1 MAENV
6 FEAVKQ
12 SVSTR
17 EAAEF
22 YGIKVRRTGMACCPF
37 HDDKN
42 PSMKV
47 DQRFHC
53 FGCGEDG
60 DVIDFTAKLFD
71 LSPKEAAEKLAQD
84 FGLIYDSQAPPRRKY
99 VRQKTEAQ
107 QFRED
112 RQRCYRVLSDYYHLL
127 KKWESDHSPRTP
139 EEKPHP
145 RFVEAIQKKA
155 YVEYLLDLFL
165 YESEEEQKAWIAE
178 HTAEITHLERRLKI
192 MAENKPTNRERLREI
207 TDGIEQ
213 GIKELFES
221 EKYMRYLSVMSR
233 FHRYSVNNT
242 MLIYTADQTMK
253 RIESVIGGLNIDV
266 FSIADKFC
274 KNDTCVVLRTQSEI
288 EHIFSELYRVEPRMI
303 AYYLKVKVLELLMFL
318 NQVSLQ
324 DYQEERRYFA
334 RNQVQTIK
342 KMQEYMTADL
352 RNHYTLQELSEKFEI
367 PLTSMKV
374 CFKGVYGCSIYA
386 YMKSY
391 RMQAATI
398 LLRDTSDSITEI
410 AAKMGYDNPSK
421 FSEVFKKEFGELP
434 SEFRKKLSK

>member
-1 MAENV
+1 MSEQQ
-6 FEAVKQ
+6 FTDFFDPEIQKI
-12 SVSTR
+12 VS
-17 EAAEF
+17 
-22 YGIKVRRTGMACCPF
+22 
-37 HDDKN
+37 
-42 PSMKV
+42 
-47 DQRFHC
+47 
-53 FGCGEDG
+53 EDG
-60 DVIDFTAKLFD
+60 CSIYRMKNVTGEGVIT
-71 LSPKEAAEKLAQD
+71 
-84 FGLIYDSQAPPRRKY
+84 R
-99 VRQKTEAQ
+99 
-107 QFRED
+107 
-112 RQRCYRVLSDYYHLL
+112 
-127 KKWESDHSPRTP
+127 
-139 EEKPHP
+139 
-145 RFVEAIQKKA
+145 
-155 YVEYLLDLFL
+155 
-165 YESEEEQKAWIAE
+165 YEI
-178 HTAEITHLERRLKI
+178 L
-192 MAENKPTNRERLREI
+192 P
-207 TDGIEQ
+207 GIELFYNDFHMSDGQ
-213 GIKELFES
+213 NQNKLPHSDVLEINHCREGRFECEFANGDYQYVGAGDLAINRLTNETTSTYFPLSHYHGISITIDLP
-221 EKYMRYLSVMSR
+221 
-233 FHRYSVNNT
+233 
-242 MLIYTADQTMK
+242 TADQTMK

-274 KNDTCVVLRTQSEI
+274 KNDTCIVLRTQSEI

-410 AAKMGYDNPSK
+410 AAKMGYDIIILDEATSSVDPEN
-421 FSEVFKKEFGELP
+421 ENLLMGAIAELTKNKTVIMIAHRLKTVRNADQIFVLSGGHIVQTGKHEDLIRQP
-434 SEFRKKLSK
+434 GIYADFIGIRKKAIGWKLK